1 MVFNIIFSI
10 ISQLFSKNINFS
22 KLAHDSKQN
31 LTVVIQ
37 EQTKIILVSLI
48 SAAALGSVI
57 VCSVLA
63 LIDKIN
69 IYMMTLE
76 NGFAFSVLFFVVL
89 ILISVGLTFV
99 LFRPKKVIGSPLE
112 TESAPEPINLQS
124 MILLFAESFSKAYKD
139 KNTQP

>member
-48 SAAALGSVI
+48 SAVALGSVI

-112 TESAPEPINLQS
+112 SAPEPINLQS